1 MQIWSTKE
9 QDSLAAIDMKAN
21 VCCVKYNP
29 AQAHQVPC
37 MCHPLQTNTDASN
50 LMVTRKNARQQLPI
64 CVRCR
69 GINLCVCVPSDCH
82 RLSRP
87 LRARV

>member
-37 MCHPLQTNTDASN
+37 N
-50 LMVTRKNARQQLPI
+50 
-64 CVRCR
+64 
-69 GINLCVCVPSDCH
+69 VP
-82 RLSRP
+82 
-87 LRARV
+87 